1 MVHSRKAALMTNIIL
16 FTAGEVFLSIFFT
29 LVFRNGS
36 LRADI
41 KVLATINTNT
51 TDKDDALNH
60 LIGGMRS
67 SFGDRL
73 KITSIRVQGR

>member
-1 MVHSRKAALMTNIIL
+1 MTNIIL